1 MRPIFTILLLSI
13 SLCYVAAQELIGG
26 TNYNKVTVTTSSS
39 SSSGSGEQ
47 TINESGLSPNLNSS
61 SRFLGQATLG
71 ADYEHIVST
80 ADEGFETWIDDQF
93 NQSRLFS
100 LKDYVQELTDQYITA
115 LAADGEDTSDV
126 GPRREFW
133 RFAWWQYTMTSSD
146 LLRNRVALALSE
158 ILVISEM
165 PDLTRQPLG
174 LASYYDLLLN
184 HSFENYRD
192 ILFHVSMHPTMG
204 EYLTHLKNDKTNRE
218 KNRFPDENY
227 AREIQQL
234 FSIGLYELN
243 QDGTQKLDG
252 NGNPIPAYD
261 NEDIAEFA
269 KIFTGLSWGD
279 SDQFRYYGQVDTSYT
294 IPMKMHNR
302 NHEPGA
308 KFLLNGQVVPNR
320 NPPDGMADVND
331 AIDNLFNHPNT
342 GPFVA
347 RRLIQRL
354 VKSNPT
360 PEYIARIAAK
370 FANNGSGIRGDM
382 KAIIKAILL
391 DPEARDCAL
400 KEDVAGGMLREPIVR
415 YTQVNRAFNA
425 SNAYSEFYNKTN
437 DFKANTE
444 QRPLSS
450 PSVFNFFQPD
460 YQPIGAIAD
469 MGLFAPE
476 FQITNSLSTVGYAS
490 EAHIWTFDEKPM
502 EYGAVYGDY
511 DQERQVRL
519 DLEEE
524 LQLVNEG
531 KINELVERFNLI
543 LAHGQLSER
552 TKEVIV
558 NTVFEIPDTQPKVR
572 LHMALFLTL
581 MSPDYLILR

>member
-1 MRPIFTILLLSI
+1 MRPITTIIFLLLGVS
-13 SLCYVAAQELIGG
+13 YAHTQEVIGG
-26 TNYNKVTVTTSSS
+26 TNYHNVTVTTSSS

-47 TINESGLSPNLNSS
+47 TINESGLAPNLNSS

-71 ADYEHIVST
+71 ADYEHIVAT
-80 ADEGFETWIDDQF
+80 ADEGFELWIDDQF

-100 LKDYVQELTDQYITA
+100 LKEYVEELTDRYIAA

-126 GPRREFW
+126 SPRREFW
-133 RFAWWQYTMTSSD
+133 RFAWWQYTMTSPD

-158 ILVISEM
+158 ILVISEV
-165 PDLTRQPLG
+165 PDLTREPLG

-184 HSFENYRD
+184 NSFENYRD

-204 EYLTHLKNDKTNRE
+204 EYLTHLKNEKTDRE

-252 NGNPIPAYD
+252 EGQPIPTYD
-261 NEDIAEFA
+261 NGDIAEFA
-269 KIFTGLSWGD
+269 KVFTGLSWGD
-279 SDQFRYYGQVDTSYT
+279 SDQFRYYSRSNLRYT
-294 IPMKMHNR
+294 IPMKMYNSA
-302 NHEPGA
+302 HEPGA
-308 KFLLNGQVVPNR
+308 KFLLNDQVVPNR
-320 NPPDGMADVND
+320 NPPDGMADIND

-360 PEYIARIAAK
+360 PAYIARIAAR
-370 FANNGSGIRGDM
+370 FADNGKGVRGDM
-382 KAIIKAILL
+382 KAIVKAILL

-400 KEDVAGGMLREPIVR
+400 KDEVAGGMLREPIVR

-425 SNAYSEFYNKTN
+425 ANAYNEFYNKTN
-437 DFKANTE
+437 DFKNRTE

-490 EAHIWTFDEKPM
+490 EVHMWTFEEEPM
-502 EYGAVYGDY
+502 EYGRIYGGYESD
-511 DQERQVRL
+511 RAVRL
-519 DLEEE
+519 DLAEE
-524 LQLVNEG
+524 LQMVNEG

-558 NTVFEIPDTQPKVR
+558 DTVFEIPDNQPKVR

-581 MSPDYLILR
+581 VSPDYLILR